1 MNKQAGASKVTHM
14 KSRVSSFLILVFGF
28 VSLGL
33 APAFAVDERVIDVVA
48 VTWNGAPATRGDV
61 NTVAGVVD
69 TDVNDDW
76 KKFTTMY
83 GDTKDRTI
91 SFTTGEVLAEPI
103 ELLSKMPCTGIAAS
117 NFINAIRP
125 EAYSRLGIADYSER
139 YLLVISPRAGCIWS
153 GRALLGE
160 VNEKFGTLVL
170 HDSDSSFVISHEL
183 GHALGLGHSNFL
195 SCQNKAKD
203 GPWGDN
209 CKAVEYGGTIDAM
222 GNLDTKSP
230 LNTYHQWRMGLI
242 DDSQIKQVWQS
253 EVINLAPS
261 DFANGIK
268 AIFIRDGKAGYWIEY
283 RRKTDGVAY
292 KPGLAI
298 YRLDPPPVSAIVS
311 PNPEDGAG
319 SEFPPVLGT
328 DVWMLN
334 LDDYQY
340 KNSADL
346 SGSMTGFVASTFSGD
361 VSFSAVGSETGA
373 VVTVTKKADVTP
385 PPVPPVV
392 PVEQWRSPTMTI
404 IKQGYEDAD
413 TAIAG
418 FEAQID
424 GAVRTLKATDVD
436 GWVPTYLSP
445 FVAPK
450 TLYLRDLPEGSY
462 NFSMRAIDI
471 VGNKSDWSP
480 AMKVV
485 IDRADPVVT
494 NTFSTDGITSTELSL
509 LWKGATDVG
518 SGICEVSIVDEDGL
532 VIQSSTAKNAPTLK
546 LETGAK
552 LSGDARVFDC
562 IGNGVAADIS
572 LTHTMVPV
580 GKGSKS
586 GKWSAVTGF
595 GAGAM
600 RCTGKCTAS
609 FTVTGTQDVVVGT
622 GAATVSLVGKTVAT
636 IADNKSAK
644 PRIGATINVGA
655 NKRIVRVN
663 GSNFVLV
670 GLSSVT
676 TTLGTLREYDRAL
689 AIVDTSL
696 TDEKQVKLSKFGFR
710 AEDFS
715 QEWIVLPMLR
725 GTTLQDPT
733 LDLCNGKFDSETGRA
748 ERRQLS
754 IGKVGSQFAFLSSEV
769 VRYSSTDAAAAA
781 LKELKQVFEE
791 CKTQGGYKESTGA
804 LTSYTFRALPTL
816 PNTLVPEGN
825 RVMVHATIGSGAES
839 RQMLAFYQFNGE
851 IFTGLYILTE
861 SETPFTDAQLTKWL
875 KVAGTMAQR
884 LQGKAV

>member
-1 MNKQAGASKVTHM
+1 MTHM

-319 SEFPPVLGT
+319 SEFPAVLGT

-509 LWKGATDVG
+509 LWKGATDIG

-725 GTTLQDPT
+725 GTTLLDPT
-733 LDLCNGKFDSETGRA
+733 LDLCKARYESDQNRV
-748 ERRQLS
+748 ERRQVTVFKEISPYL
-754 IGKVGSQFAFLSSEV
+754 FLSSEV
-769 VRYSSTDAAAAA
+769 VRYKDSKSALEAFNELEAQVNKCKSDSGAIDASGRFESHTFLEFPRNVAIGASGTKKVFVRVNIGSEGNARSLIGLYQFFGDIFSGIYVVRDGSNAFSDDEVVRWLEAAA
-781 LKELKQVFEE
+781 LVEDRLK
-791 CKTQGGYKESTGA
+791 G
-804 LTSYTFRALPTL
+804 
-816 PNTLVPEGN
+816 
-825 RVMVHATIGSGAES
+825 
-839 RQMLAFYQFNGE
+839 
-851 IFTGLYILTE
+851 
-861 SETPFTDAQLTKWL
+861 
-875 KVAGTMAQR
+875 
-884 LQGKAV
+884 